1 MGSIVQMTLLSKAVE
16 LRSLGDGLEE
26 LERKVASVDIERN
39 GSIGYNLKED

>member
-1 MGSIVQMTLLSKAVE
+1 
-16 LRSLGDGLEE
+16 LGDGLEE